1 MSEPREPD
9 AADASSRYSMVIAWS
24 DEDEAYVVTVPELP
38 GCITHGATLLEAAR
52 HGEEAIATWLA
63 TARRWGDPIPLPRRF
78 ADLAAE
84 LESAGLTDAQANE
97 GRRTA

>member
-9 AADASSRYSMVIAWS
+9 AGDAAYRYSMVIAWS
-24 DEDEAYVVTVPELP
+24 DEDDAYVATVPEPP
-38 GCITHGATLLEAAR
+38 GCITHGATPLEAAR

-84 LESAGLTDAQANE
+84 LEPAGTVDAPAKE
-97 GRRTA
+97 RRRTA